1 MNKEYISSNSKMVA
15 VTDENGEIALRESS
29 NNLIEIL
36 ETENLK
42 EEIENKLFSLKGK
55 KIDIE
60 NCMKERKKDNK
71 KENIISLVFLVLF
84 IITSIKFNLFA
95 IILNEIGNVG
105 FWLIGGMLAWG
116 GINTSK
122 IKRDIESEVER
133 KLLVCKALITLL
145 EHLLEKTNTKLRE
158 LKEIDKS
165 SIEFS
170 YDRTKVNMEKV
181 NDLNIKLTL
190 INKFKDNPD
199 DVVVDSYK
207 MYDLRNKDKST
218 SIDKEE
224 REIISFCQN
233 ACRITNMKRVL
244 QRTMR

>member
-1 MNKEYISSNSKMVA
+1 MYCEYMSVVGNKVA
-15 VTDENGEIALRESS
+15 VSNETGEISLKKSS
-29 NNLIEIL
+29 NNLVEIL
-36 ETENLK
+36 ENENLK

-60 NCMKERKKDNK
+60 NCMKELKKDNK
-71 KENIISLVFLVLF
+71 IENIISLVFLVLF
-84 IITSIKFNLFA
+84 IIASIKFNLFA

-105 FWLIGGMLAWG
+105 FWLIGGMLVFG

-133 KLLVCKALITLL
+133 KLLVCKASITLL
-145 EHLLEKTNTKLRE
+145 EYLLEKTNTKLGK
-158 LKEIDKS
+158 LKETDRP

-181 NDLNIKLTL
+181 NDLNTKLNL
-190 INKFKDNPD
+190 INRFEGNPD
-199 DVVVDSYK
+199 DVVVDSCK

-224 REIISFCQN
+224 QEIISFCQN